1 MGATLNF
8 NAACPS
14 EAPNPNGLAIQ
25 YMTVA
30 FWVLFLVPLLL
41 WCAMVIDQRRRAARQ
56 QRQLMDK
63 EAERFRSIELAI
75 MRQLPACTYAPG
87 PQSAPP
93 PRHGGDR
100 RQAAAT
106 DSAPPEAAASGENEC
121 PVCLCTFAAG
131 DQLRELPCS
140 HKFHAAC
147 IDRWLIGR
155 ERRQSGAP
163 SCPLCKQE
171 VLTAEDMAQELP
183 AAAMAEVGQAPLRPW
198 RWAVWAVPL
207 TRVPHAPPP
216 VFVSAESRL

>member
-14 EAPNPNGLAIQ
+14 EAPNPNRLAIQ

-41 WCAMVIDQRRRAARQ
+41 WCAMVIEQRRRAARQ

-87 PQSAPP
+87 PQGAPP
-93 PRHGGDR
+93 PRHGRGR

-121 PVCLCTFAAG
+121 TVCLCTFAAG

-147 IDRWLIGR
+147 IDRWLIRR
-155 ERRQSGAP
+155 EYANGIP
-163 SCPLCKQE
+163 SCPLCKKE
-171 VLTAEDMAQELP
+171 VLTEEDLQASD
-183 AAAMAEVGQAPLRPW
+183 VSQAP
-198 RWAVWAVPL
+198 VMSMHV
-207 TRVPHAPPP
+207 
-216 VFVSAESRL
+216 